1 MECKVSKIRNR
12 DNFFF
17 FFLGVGGGKTWQ
29 PRDTKERGLSIFGI
43 NNP

>member
-12 DNFFF
+12 DKF
-17 FFLGVGGGKTWQ
+17 GGRGGGGKTWQ

>member
-12 DNFFF
+12 DNFFW
-17 FFLGVGGGKTWQ
+17 GGGGGGKTWQ